1 MTQVQDILPLSPLQ
15 RGLFFHALHDE
26 HDVYTAQVTLDLD
39 GPLDAARLRRAAER
53 LLDRHPN
60 LRAGFWHED
69 LSRPVQVVPA
79 RADLPWREVAGNEP
93 GRVTAEERARPFDL
107 ARPPLLR
114 FALVRLGPDRHRLV
128 LTHHH
133 ILLDGWSTPILITE
147 LLALYLDV
155 EAAPAPPYK
164 GYLAWLA
171 RQDRDA
177 AREAWERALDGVD
190 GPTLAA
196 PGAPAAAAPPEQVR
210 LELDAELTRALTRT
224 ARRHGVTVNTVLQ
237 ASWGVVLAQL
247 TGRDDVVFGS
257 VVSGRPPE
265 LPGVERMVGLFVN
278 TVPVRVR
285 LHPGESFGDLLARLQ
300 DEQAE
305 LLPHHHLGLTE
316 IHRGVLFDT
325 VTVLENYPF
334 DPAAAG
340 ASLGDLRLTGFGS
353 ADAHH
358 YPLALAAVPGER
370 LTLRLDHRP
379 DLFTAAEAERLLGRV
394 GRLLATAAGAP
405 GTLVGRLDLLE
416 EAERRRI
423 VEEWNDTG
431 DPVPGRTLHGLFEA
445 AVARAPGA
453 AALVDGGTTLT
464 YGELNARA
472 NRLAR
477 LLRRRGAGP
486 ERVVALLL
494 PRSADLVVAA
504 LAVSKAG
511 AAYLPVDPGY
521 PPERIAAMLDDA
533 RPVLVVGGEL
543 LAAADVSSF
552 AEGNLTED
560 EVRVELR
567 NPAYVIYTSGST
579 GRPKGVVV
587 THEGL
592 AAFAATQRD
601 RLRVG
606 PDGRVLQFASPS
618 FDASVMEMLMAF
630 AAGAALVVP
639 PEGVYGGAELAVAIE
654 ERRVTHALIPPAALA
669 SVPAARLEGFRTLVV
684 GGEACGPGLVERW
697 APGRS
702 MVNAYGPTEA
712 TIAATMSGPLRPG
725 GVPPIGSP
733 VRGTRAYVLDGRLRP
748 VPAGAPGELYLAGP
762 GLARG
767 YLGRSALTAERFVA
781 CPFGVSGSRGERMY
795 RTGDVVRWRADGVL
809 EFLGRADAQVK
820 VRGFRIE
827 PGEVEA
833 VLARCPGV
841 AGAAVVVRED
851 RPGDRRLV
859 AYVVPEVSGEEPDP
873 DGVRGFAAERLP
885 GFMVPSAVVVLAGL
899 PVTGNGKLDRAALP
913 VPEVSGGGGGRGP
926 RSVVEEVLCG
936 VFADVLGIEG
946 VGVEE
951 SFFALGGDSLLAV
964 RLVGRVRSVLGVE
977 VSVRAVFE
985 APSVAGLAGVV
996 EGASG
1001 VVRPPVR
1008 AVAGPGGGLEGG
1020 SGGGVA
1026 LSFGQRRLWVLNR
1039 LDPGSGVYNLPVA
1052 LRLVGRVDVGALAW
1066 ALGDVVGRHEVL
1078 RTVLPEVG
1086 GVPFQRILDA
1096 AELCDGSGPGGFP
1109 LEVEQVGESGLAEAL
1124 SAFAGRGFDLV
1135 AEPPLRA
1142 RLFRL
1147 GPDEQ
1152 VLLLVVHH
1160 VAADGWSMG
1169 PLARDVI
1176 AAYAARC
1183 EGREPGW
1190 APLPVR
1196 YADYALWQRELL
1208 GDEAEPGSVA
1218 AGQAAFWRG

>member
-809 EFLGRADAQVK
+809 EFL
-820 VRGFRIE
+820 
-827 PGEVEA
+827 
-833 VLARCPGV
+833 
-841 AGAAVVVRED
+841 
-851 RPGDRRLV
+851 
-859 AYVVPEVSGEEPDP
+859 
-873 DGVRGFAAERLP
+873 
-885 GFMVPSAVVVLAGL
+885 
-899 PVTGNGKLDRAALP
+899 
-913 VPEVSGGGGGRGP
+913 
-926 RSVVEEVLCG
+926 
-936 VFADVLGIEG
+936 
-946 VGVEE
+946 
-951 SFFALGGDSLLAV
+951 
-964 RLVGRVRSVLGVE
+964 
-977 VSVRAVFE
+977 
-985 APSVAGLAGVV
+985 
-996 EGASG
+996 
-1001 VVRPPVR
+1001 
-1008 AVAGPGGGLEGG
+1008 
-1020 SGGGVA
+1020 
-1026 LSFGQRRLWVLNR
+1026 
-1039 LDPGSGVYNLPVA
+1039 
-1052 LRLVGRVDVGALAW
+1052 
-1066 ALGDVVGRHEVL
+1066 
-1078 RTVLPEVG
+1078 
-1086 GVPFQRILDA
+1086 
-1096 AELCDGSGPGGFP
+1096 
-1109 LEVEQVGESGLAEAL
+1109 
-1124 SAFAGRGFDLV
+1124 
-1135 AEPPLRA
+1135 
-1142 RLFRL
+1142 
-1147 GPDEQ
+1147 
-1152 VLLLVVHH
+1152 
-1160 VAADGWSMG
+1160 
-1169 PLARDVI
+1169 
-1176 AAYAARC
+1176 
-1183 EGREPGW
+1183 
-1190 APLPVR
+1190 
-1196 YADYALWQRELL
+1196 
-1208 GDEAEPGSVA
+1208 
-1218 AGQAAFWRG
+1218 